1 MRTASG
7 LPAAPATVDPWTIGL
22 TALVSGSVTSL
33 VSAAGLALLAEA
45 EGKAPLQPLNA
56 TSHWLNGA
64 AAATRRNVDA
74 RHTAV
79 GYATHHASCVFWAV
93 PFAAWQATR
102 PARTGAELLRDA
114 VLMAA
119 VAAAVDYG
127 ATPKRF
133 TPGWELVLS
142 KTAMAA
148 AYGALALG
156 FVAGTMASRRVISS
170 ASR

>member
-1 MRTASG
+1 MRMEPGLRPKPAS
-7 LPAAPATVDPWTIGL
+7 LDAWSIGI
-22 TALVSGSVTSL
+22 TALVSGSITSL
-33 VSAAGLALLAEA
+33 VSTAGLVLLAEA

-56 TSHWLNGA
+56 TSHWLNGDGA
-64 AAATRRNVDA
+64 AARRTADV
-74 RHTAV
+74 RHSAV
-79 GYATHHASCVFWAV
+79 GYATHHASCLFWAV

-102 PARTGAELLRDA
+102 PARTGGELLRDA

-148 AYGALALG
+148 AYGALAIG
-156 FVAGTMASRRVISS
+156 FVAGTMASRRVVPSL
-170 ASR
+170 R

>member
-1 MRTASG
+1 MTPPTRLQTER
-7 LPAAPATVDPWTIGL
+7 ATVDPRTIGL
-22 TALVSGSVTSL
+22 AALVSGSVTSL
-33 VSAAGLALLAEA
+33 VSTAGLALLAEA
-45 EGKAPLQPLNA
+45 EGKAPLQPFNA
-56 TSHWLNGA
+56 TSHWLNGDV
-64 AAATRRNVDA
+64 AATRRSVDA

-79 GYATHHASCVFWAV
+79 GYATHHASCLFWAV

-102 PARTGAELLRDA
+102 PARTGGELLRDA

-148 AYGALALG
+148 AYGALAIG
-156 FVAGTMASRRVISS
+156 FVAGTVASRRVMPPP
-170 ASR
+170 SR

>member
-1 MRTASG
+1 MTTSAR
-7 LPAAPATVDPWTIGL
+7 LPPERDIVDPWTIGRA
-22 TALVSGSVTSL
+22 ALVSGSVTSL
-33 VSAAGLALLAEA
+33 VSTAGLALLAEA
-45 EGKAPLQPLNA
+45 EGKAPLQPLNG

-64 AAATRRNVDA
+64 GAATRRRVDA

-79 GYATHHASCVFWAV
+79 GYATHHASCLFWAV
-93 PFAAWQATR
+93 PFATWQASR
-102 PARTGAELLRDA
+102 PARTGGELLRDA

-119 VAAAVDYG
+119 IAAAVDYG

-148 AYGALALG
+148 AYGALAIG
-156 FVAGTMASRRVISS
+156 FVAGTMASRRWLPS
-170 ASR
+170 AAR